1 MEQQTRE
8 VQVTQK
14 KRPLWK
20 GQLWWKFVLT
30 VVLTLLVS
38 GGVWSLLLG
47 TNGIALMEGYL
58 LARFA
63 FVETDAD
70 LDGATDQALDALVDG
85 LGDRWSYYR
94 SEEDYKA
101 LRERRANQYVGVG
114 VTVNY
119 EHEEGLYIQSVTE
132 GGPAE
137 EAGILSGDII
147 VAVDGQSIAGD
158 ARYDGANLIAG
169 EEGTTVELTL
179 LGADGSTR
187 TVTCTR
193 KTLPNPSAAGAML
206 EDNIGY
212 VQLSNFYSGSAES
225 FKQVVDDLVEQG
237 AEGLVIDLRNNPGGY
252 IAQLTDILDYLLPE
266 GKVFRQD
273 PRWWFELVTKSDES
287 CVDLPFVTIV
297 NADSYSAAEIM
308 AAELKE
314 FCGSPIVGVQTSGK
328 GYSQITFP
336 LVNGGG
342 MGLSVATYC
351 TGEGK
356 SLIGEGIIPD
366 CVVELSETEDDQLQ
380 AAIELL
386 K

>member
-1 MEQQTRE
+1 MEQQAHE
-8 VQVTQK
+8 VQAIKK
-14 KRPLWK
+14 KRPLWR
-20 GQLWWKFVLT
+20 GRLWWKFALT
-30 VVLTLLVS
+30 VILTLLVG
-38 GGVWSLLLG
+38 GGVLCLLLG
-47 TNGIALMEGYL
+47 TNGIALMEGYF
-58 LARFA
+58 LARYA

-70 LDGATDQALDALVDG
+70 LDSATDKALDALVEG

-94 SEEDYKA
+94 TEEDYEA
-101 LRERRANQYVGVG
+101 LRERRANNYVGVG

-119 EHEEGLYIQSVTE
+119 EHEEGLYVQAVTE
-132 GGPAE
+132 DGPAE
-137 EAGILSGDII
+137 AAGIVAGDII
-147 VAVDGQSIAGD
+147 VAVDGRSIVGD
-158 ARYDGANLIAG
+158 ARYDGAGLIAG

-179 LGADGSTR
+179 LGADGDTR
-187 TVTCTR
+187 TVICTR
-193 KTLPNPSAAGAML
+193 KTLINPSAAGTML

-212 VQLSNFYSGSAES
+212 VQLSNFYSGSADS

-252 IAQLTDILDYLLPE
+252 IAQLTDILDYLLPQ

-273 PRWWFELVTKSDES
+273 PRWWFEVVSKSDED

-351 TGEGK
+351 TGEGN
-356 SLIGEGIIPD
+356 SLIGEGITPD
-366 CVVELSETEDDQLQ
+366 CIVELSETEDNQLR
-380 AAIELL
+380 AAVELL

>member
-8 VQVTQK
+8 VQLK
-14 KRPLWK
+14 KEKRPLWK
-20 GQLWWKFVLT
+20 GRLWWKFALT
-30 VVLTLLVS
+30 AVFTLLVGS
-38 GGVWSLLLG
+38 GLLCLLLG
-47 TNGIALMEGYL
+47 TNGMALMEGYF
-58 LARFA
+58 LARYA

-70 LDGATDQALDALVDG
+70 LDGATDKALDALVEG

-101 LRERRANQYVGVG
+101 LVERRANNYVGVG

-119 EHEEGLYIQSVTE
+119 EHEEGLYVQAVTKN
-132 GGPAE
+132 GPAE
-137 EAGILSGDII
+137 EAGVLAGDII
-147 VAVDGQSIAGD
+147 VAVNGQPITGD
-158 ARYDGANLIAG
+158 ARYEGAYLITG
-169 EEGTTVELTL
+169 EEGTRVELTL
-179 LGADGSTR
+179 LGTDGTTR
-187 TVTCTR
+187 RVTCTR
-193 KTLPNPSAAGAML
+193 RTLINPSAAGTML
-206 EDNIGY
+206 ENSIGY
-212 VQLSNFYSGSAES
+212 VQLSNFYSGSADS
-225 FKQVVDDLVEQG
+225 FKEVVDELVEQG
-237 AEGLVIDLRNNPGGY
+237 AEGLIIDLRNNPGGY

-273 PRWWFELVTKSDES
+273 PRWWFELVSKSDED

-351 TGEGK
+351 TGEGN

-366 CVVELSETEDDQLQ
+366 RVVELEGSEDTQLQ
-380 AAIELL
+380 AAVELL